1 MSNEQLGKRTLMLEN
16 GPIINN
22 YLFIIID
29 DLAETSSAYILGH
42 RLSLTLTF
50 DIPNY
55 LELIL
60 IKLAQAT
67 KNFLAA
73 WH

>member
-29 DLAETSSAYILGH
+29 DLLAETSSAYISGH
-42 RLSLTLTF
+42 HK
-50 DIPNY
+50 P
-55 LELIL
+55 
-60 IKLAQAT
+60 K
-67 KNFLAA
+67 
-73 WH
+73 H